1 MRRIQQT
8 FDYAPEKLTEE
19 PVPDYSAFWYGDISP
34 EIDVEGIPDEYEMFN
49 DIGLQRT
56 MDEVGISADEFD
68 EIVEKQFLDELDDRT
83 VELDNTK
90 SALSSRMQQQ
100 FEVAKKEKKTESD
113 IVNNLLRSK
122 KKLTPKEKKALAEK
136 RAERKKN
143 SDDLFCWK
151 CTAQNL
157 EHCNKSGTAQK
168 CPHDQ
173 RICGIE
179 LRKRDGR
186 IVGVQMGC
194 QSSSSCEAN
203 KKQNFI
209 HPYKR
214 LTQCRPEW
222 FMPYSVCR
230 QCCSSN

>member
-1 MRRIQQT
+1 MKIFKSILFISQISAQKKIITKAKLRKWEKAVAARKAEKNLERTDPLSEVMLPEIPPESDIEYELAET
-8 FDYAPEKLTEE
+8 FDYSPEKLTEE

-83 VELDNTK
+83 VELDKKK

-100 FEVAKKEKKTESD
+100 FEVAKKDEKTESN

-136 RAERKKN
+136 RAERKK
-143 SDDLFCWK
+143 K
-151 CTAQNL
+151 
-157 EHCNKSGTAQK
+157 
-168 CPHDQ
+168 
-173 RICGIE
+173 
-179 LRKRDGR
+179 
-186 IVGVQMGC
+186 
-194 QSSSSCEAN
+194 
-203 KKQNFI
+203 
-209 HPYKR
+209 
-214 LTQCRPEW
+214 
-222 FMPYSVCR
+222 
-230 QCCSSN
+230 